1 MPTDKHKFWL
11 TVWLDKTKNRY
22 LQKLSLHCH
31 GLSFAVIISI
41 FGEHK
46 ELANGGSGIVF
57 EQIPVMF
64 CMRT

>member
-22 LQKLSLHCH
+22 LQKLSLYCH

-41 FGEHK
+41 FGEQK
-46 ELANGGSGIVF
+46 EQANGECGIVF
-57 EQIPVMF
+57 GLIPIII
-64 CMRT
+64 CL